1 MGLQMPYKLK
11 GRRMVKILNEN
22 NFKQETSSG
31 TILVDFYAD
40 WCGPCKRMAPT
51 LNELA
56 AEFGDKIK
64 IAKVNVDQSK
74 SLAQDFGVRGIPMF
88 VVIKDG
94 QVINTTTGAKSKQQ
108 LMEFCNIG

>member
-1 MGLQMPYKLK
+1 MPHNFK
-11 GRRMVKILNEN
+11 GTIMVKILNES
-22 NFKQETSSG
+22 NFKQETSTG
-31 TILVDFYAD
+31 LTLVDFYAD

-56 AEFGDKIK
+56 TEFGDKIK
-64 IAKVNVDQSK
+64 IAKVNVDDNR

-94 QVINTTTGAKSKQQ
+94 QVVSTTTGAKSKQQ
-108 LMEFCNIG
+108 LLEFCNIK